1 MIEHAFSALSL
12 IFDAKYGME
21 SISILSLPI
30 LSIAISIPI
39 GSIVSHFQPKIFRPN
54 MYGTDSFIP
63 VFNLGKHGIHAKT
76 WQHLPVFL
84 ARLSLGLF

>member
-1 MIEHAFSALSL
+1 MFEHAFSALSL
-12 IFDAKYGME
+12 IFDAKNGVE

-39 GSIVSHFQPKIFRPN
+39 GSIVNHFQPKIFRPDT
-54 MYGTDSFIP
+54 YGTDSCIP
-63 VFNLGKHGIHAKT
+63 VFNLGKYGIHAKT

-84 ARLSLGLF
+84 DRLSLCLF